1 VCDAKTRASES
12 TALRRHPRAS
22 AAAAAELFMPSAGH
36 VSLRQVLLGVS
47 SAFFAS
53 MLLRL
58 NCSRSIGDIANN

>member
-1 VCDAKTRASES
+1 MQRLEPQRVPRFAGIH
-12 TALRRHPRAS
+12 ALPPLLQLNYSCPA
-22 AAAAAELFMPSAGH
+22 LGH